1 MPELLDDDLGGE
13 DSNDKFIEIGEEKLN
28 PDQAK
33 ELIEAGKQLKTL
45 KEEYPNIDFNE
56 LPKSFTQKSQEL
68 AEIKKNLE
76 KKQDDKSLTTE
87 EEARLKQ
94 IDTFFEDPYVKQ
106 KLDARDKTKEQ
117 QIKEDFKFKQIKERL
132 ESELD
137 GSDGRPKFDYL
148 KVLEYGK
155 ENGIFNLEKSY
166 KDLHETEL
174 DEWKAKKLL
183 EKKKPGTFSIKRPGL
198 GANAPAP
205 KDAPKTFKEAREA
218 SEADLEE

>member
-1 MPELLDDDLGGE
+1 M
-13 DSNDKFIEIGEEKLN
+13 
-28 PDQAK
+28 
-33 ELIEAGKQLKTL
+33 
-45 KEEYPNIDFNE
+45 
-56 LPKSFTQKSQEL
+56 
-68 AEIKKNLE
+68 
-76 KKQDDKSLTTE
+76 
-87 EEARLKQ
+87 
-94 IDTFFEDPYVKQ
+94 
-106 KLDARDKTKEQ
+106 
-117 QIKEDFKFKQIKERL
+117 
-132 ESELD
+132 
-137 GSDGRPKFDYL
+137 

-218 SEADLEE
+218 SEAALEE